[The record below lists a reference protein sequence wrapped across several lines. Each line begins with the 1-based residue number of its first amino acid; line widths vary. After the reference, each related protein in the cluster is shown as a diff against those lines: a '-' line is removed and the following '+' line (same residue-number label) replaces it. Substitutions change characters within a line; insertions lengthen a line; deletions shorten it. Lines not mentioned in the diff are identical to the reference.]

1 VKLSIRIRRLPSQTF
16 SSVLASLLLTFMRP
30 VKHATITHMKAFE
43 TSTTV
48 EPQGDVRVVG
58 VPFAPGTEV
67 EVTISPK
74 RKTAAEFAEA
84 WLRVS
89 TQLRQLPQ
97 ANGLSD
103 DEIQQQIDDYR
114 AER

>member
-1 VKLSIRIRRLPSQTF
+1 
-16 SSVLASLLLTFMRP
+16 
-30 VKHATITHMKAFE
+30 MKSYE

-74 RKTAAEFAEA
+74 RASAAEFAQA
-84 WLRVS
+84 WQRLVGRLRRS
-89 TQLRQLPQ
+89 PQ
-97 ANGLSD
+97 AATLTD
-103 DEIQQQIDDYR
+103 DDIQQEINEHR
-114 AER
+114 AGR